1 MNAFT
6 WHKVDAVFGVLAL
19 ALGTYGA
26 HGFRPQNPFYKEVR
40 QTAFLYHLVH
50 TGALVTAPFTKH
62 PHFFGGLLTSG
73 ILLFSGSWYTAALYE
88 DRKYPMLAPVGGFA
102 FIAVWESHVI
112 CLNDQN
118 ALRDSASQ
126 RWEVAGTRVLAG
138 HFLWDLRQ
146 YVTPPHLLIT
156 MLRDPLELFVSAK
169 QFKHREETA
178 SLEAAADFV
187 ASNMRGRLGWED
199 PSDIGFVRR
208 FLGTDAA
215 NSYDPQLV
223 YTKEQSSAM
232 ASTAA
237 EHLSNFWVVGVVEQY
252 AGFVNVLQH
261 TLDPELEHPRLW
273 EAASEVNNNGSPVH
287 SRDVLDRIDPDLV
300 REFNATLSFQW
311 QVYDVALQLWDSR
324 CREVLPLQDH
334 SSLCSVPGHKSSLS

>member
-1 MNAFT
+1 
-6 WHKVDAVFGVLAL
+6 WK
-19 ALGTYGA
+19 
-26 HGFRPQNPFYKEVR
+26 
-40 QTAFLYHLVH
+40 
-50 TGALVTAPFTKH
+50 
-62 PHFFGGLLTSG
+62 
-73 ILLFSGSWYTAALYE
+73 
-88 DRKYPMLAPVGGFA
+88 
-102 FIAVWESHVI
+102 
-112 CLNDQN
+112 
-118 ALRDSASQ
+118 
-126 RWEVAGTRVLAG
+126 
-138 HFLWDLRQ
+138 
-146 YVTPPHLLIT
+146 
-156 MLRDPLELFVSAK
+156 
-169 QFKHREETA
+169 
-178 SLEAAADFV
+178 
-187 ASNMRGRLGWED
+187 D

-252 AGFVNVLQH
+252 AGFVKVLQH

-311 QVYDVALQLWDSR
+311 QV
-324 CREVLPLQDH
+324 
-334 SSLCSVPGHKSSLS
+334 